1 MKHIKKTTSHKNV
14 TTNKIVKYTHI
25 KKILHE
31 RSFIAHSFT
40 LITSIVDNPK
50 IRNTAA
56 STRQNDITIKYVI
69 YTRDVCCHSPR
80 SKVVKMF
87 IFVLNAIVST
97 DRIRCCEDINYKIV
111 DRGKKLR
118 SFV

>member
-1 MKHIKKTTSHKNV
+1 
-14 TTNKIVKYTHI
+14 
-25 KKILHE
+25 
-31 RSFIAHSFT
+31 
-40 LITSIVDNPK
+40 
-50 IRNTAA
+50 
-56 STRQNDITIKYVI
+56 
-69 YTRDVCCHSPR
+69 
-80 SKVVKMF
+80 MF